1 MKEEHKMP
9 NKEQEKRLKSL
20 LNTKSTGTLQEEIE
34 AQLAQNIEDPVIPP
48 AFDMTASAAGLTEDE
63 QEMIDLAEI
72 KKLDREEEL
81 RKQNEHSRRH

>member
-1 MKEEHKMP
+1 MP

-34 AQLAQNIEDPVIPP
+34 AQLAQNIEDPAIPP
-48 AFDMTASAAGLTEDE
+48 AFDMSIGNIGPTEEE
-63 QEMIDLAEI
+63 QDMIDLAEI
-72 KKLDREEEL
+72 KKLDREEEI